1 MKRILFLMSVC
12 LMAASC
18 SLNSNSKNEA
28 GIQSQQEASSSN
40 QHATTQDRVEVLYF
54 HGKQRCA
61 TCMAIESNTR
71 EAMEANFSEQMKKG
85 NVVFRSIDISKKE
98 NEKIAEKYQV
108 TWSSLFIVKYKD
120 GQESYEN
127 MTKFAFENARKSPD
141 TFKSEIV
148 KTVQNMLK

>member
-1 MKRILFLMSVC
+1 MGKKRVC
-12 LMAASC
+12 LLTATLFFAYW
-18 SLNSNSKNEA
+18 LSKETCKHLL
-28 GIQSQQEASSSN
+28 GDFPVFLVDTIS
-40 QHATTQDRVEVLYF
+40 YF
-54 HGKQRCA
+54 GGF
-61 TCMAIESNTR
+61 NL
-71 EAMEANFSEQMKKG
+71 SEQMKKG

-120 GQESYEN
+120 GQESDEN
-127 MTKFAFENARKSPD
+127 MTKFAFGNARKSPD

>member
-1 MKRILFLMSVC
+1 
-12 LMAASC
+12 
-18 SLNSNSKNEA
+18 
-28 GIQSQQEASSSN
+28 
-40 QHATTQDRVEVLYF
+40 
-54 HGKQRCA
+54 
-61 TCMAIESNTR
+61 
-71 EAMEANFSEQMKKG
+71 MKKG

-120 GQESYEN
+120 GQESDEN
-127 MTKFAFENARKSPD
+127 MTKFAFGNARKSPD

>member
-18 SLNSNSKNEA
+18 SLNSNSKNET
-28 GIQSQQEASSSN
+28 GIQSQQEASSGN

-85 NVVFRSIDISKKE
+85 NVVFRSIDISKKG

-120 GQESYEN
+120 GQESDEN
-127 MTKFAFENARKSPD
+127 ITKFAFGNARKSPD

>member
-1 MKRILFLMSVC
+1 MKKLLFLMSVC
-12 LMAASC
+12 LMATSC
-18 SLNSNSKNEA
+18 SLNSNSKNET
-28 GIQSQQEASSSN
+28 GIQSQQETSSGS

-71 EAMEANFSEQMKKG
+71 EAMETNFSEQMKKG

-108 TWSSLFIVKYKD
+108 TWSSLFIVKYKG

-127 MTKFAFENARKSPD
+127 MTKFAFGNARKSPD

-148 KTVQNMLK
+148 KTVQNMQK

>member
-1 MKRILFLMSVC
+1 MKKLLFLMSVC

-18 SLNSNSKNEA
+18 SLNSNSKNET
-28 GIQSQQEASSSN
+28 GIQSQQEASSGN
-40 QHATTQDRVEVLYF
+40 QHTTTQDRVEVLYF

-85 NVVFRSIDISKKE
+85 NVIFKSIDISKKE

-127 MTKFAFENARKSPD
+127 MTKFAFGNARKSPD

>member
-18 SLNSNSKNEA
+18 SLNSNSKNET
-28 GIQSQQEASSSN
+28 GIQSQQEASSGN
-40 QHATTQDRVEVLYF
+40 QHATTQGRVEVLYF

-120 GQESYEN
+120 GQESDEN
-127 MTKFAFENARKSPD
+127 MTKFAFGNARKSPD

>member
-1 MKRILFLMSVC
+1 
-12 LMAASC
+12 
-18 SLNSNSKNEA
+18 
-28 GIQSQQEASSSN
+28 
-40 QHATTQDRVEVLYF
+40 
-54 HGKQRCA
+54 
-61 TCMAIESNTR
+61 MAIESNTR
-71 EAMEANFSEQMKKG
+71 EAMEKNFSEQMKKG

-127 MTKFAFENARKSPD
+127 MTKFAFGNARKSPD
-141 TFKSEIV
+141 TFKSEIA